1 VAEQIRINLSSG
13 IKDVKLEDL
22 WQFIS
27 PSRINKKDKL
37 IEFES
42 NIIKN
47 KDFAHWILDE
57 YEPIDNGMK
66 LMSFL
71 KKKVDKD
78 IPIWPF
84 LTLPRSYK
92 ENIKKVKALWDLYY
106 NQYINFEY
114 VNMPSGDLNPDLV
127 FIGEAPGWKGVGEFN
142 VPVYSYGKTSLL
154 FRFLI
159 SIIFGPKYW
168 ITNISKQALEKNKKM
183 SNDTLKEN
191 LKLLK
196 REIEILN
203 PKVIICLGNYIYNE
217 LKEYYNVFKIF
228 HPAYIYRQRNDAK
241 MYAKNMVEVK
251 NEINSVLR
259 IY

>member
-1 VAEQIRINLSSG
+1 LAIQIKLIGG

-27 PSRINKKDKL
+27 PDRINKKDRL
-37 IEFES
+37 INFES

-47 KDFAHWILDE
+47 EDSAHWILDE

-66 LMSFL
+66 LMNFL

-84 LTLPRSYK
+84 LTLPRSHE
-92 ENIKKVKALWDLYY
+92 ENIEKVKALWDPYY

-114 VNMPSGDLNPDLV
+114 VNMPSGDLNPDIV

-183 SNDTLKEN
+183 SKDVLEEN

-196 REIEILN
+196 KEIEILQ
-203 PKVIICLGNYIYNE
+203 PQVIICLGNYVYDE
-217 LKEYYNVFKIF
+217 LKEYYNVSKIY
-228 HPAYIYRQRNDAK
+228 HPAYIYRQGNDAQ
-241 MYAKNMVEVK
+241 MYARQMYEVK
-251 NEINSVLR
+251 NEISTLLR
-259 IY
+259 IC